1 MLHREFNTGRQF
13 AGRFNHAKDLLAS
26 LTAFADEHNIN
37 MAVFSAIGAVF
48 SATLGYYDQST
59 KDYVTYRENTPLEI
73 ISCTGNI
80 SLKEGMPFVHA
91 HAVLSDGKG
100 RTTGG
105 HLFSETPVFA
115 GEFYIRE
122 LTGSPFSRFY
132 DETTGLML
140 WSNET

>member
-1 MLHREFNTGRQF
+1 MLHREFNTGRRF
-13 AGRFNHAKDLLAS
+13 AGRFDHAEDLLGS
-26 LTAFADEHNIN
+26 LTAFADKYNIN
-37 MAVFSAIGAVF
+37 MAVFSAIGAVV
-48 SATLGYYDQST
+48 SATLGYYDQ
-59 KDYVTYRENTPLEI
+59 KKKEYVSYREPHPLEI

-80 SLKEGMPFVHA
+80 SLKEGTPFVHA

-115 GEFYIRE
+115 GEFYVQE
-122 LTGSPFSRFY
+122 LTGSPFSRIH

-140 WSNET
+140 WRNET

>member
-1 MLHREFNTGRQF
+1 MLHREFNTGRRF
-13 AGRFNHAKDLLAS
+13 AGRFDHAEDLLAS
-26 LTAFADEHNIN
+26 LTAFADEHDIK
-37 MAVFSAIGAVF
+37 MAVVSVIGAVI
-48 SATLGYYDQST
+48 SATLGYYDQ
-59 KDYVTYRENTPLEI
+59 KKKAYVTYREPASLEI

-80 SLKEGMPFVHA
+80 SLKEGTPFVHA

-115 GEFYIRE
+115 GEFYVQE
-122 LTGSPFSRFY
+122 LTGSPFSRRH